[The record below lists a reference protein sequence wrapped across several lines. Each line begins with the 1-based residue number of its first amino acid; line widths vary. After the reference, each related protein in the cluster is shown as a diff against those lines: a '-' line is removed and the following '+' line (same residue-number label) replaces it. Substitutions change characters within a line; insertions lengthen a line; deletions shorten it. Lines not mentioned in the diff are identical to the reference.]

1 MVHVK
6 MMTSC
11 SYACCQTQRVALRGF
26 SGSFKHASSI
36 HTRSTR
42 RTHTRRFTTVN
53 AALEDVV
60 TLKDDRVPTE
70 PTTDDPV
77 KPATLD
83 AEKFDE
89 HWSVAFWRDFN
100 AKNVL
105 KDVMDE
111 SSPVGERLDAFQ
123 KTLQKA
129 LSTSNVLQSTEA
141 AQYWGYHFLRS
152 GFFSAQA
159 ILGLSYARTAA
170 NREERSTEMLTRME
184 AIAKN
189 GWQV

>member
-1 MVHVK
+1 
-6 MMTSC
+6 MT
-11 SYACCQTQRVALRGF
+11 V
-26 SGSFKHASSI
+26 
-36 HTRSTR
+36 
-42 RTHTRRFTTVN
+42 
-53 AALEDVV
+53 
-60 TLKDDRVPTE
+60 KDDRLPTE
-70 PTTDDPV
+70 PTTGDRV

-83 AEKFDE
+83 SEKFDE
-89 HWSVAFWRDFN
+89 HWSVAFWRDFSS
-100 AKNVL
+100 KSVL
-105 KDVMDE
+105 KDVLDE

-123 KTLQKA
+123 KTLQQA

-159 ILGLSYARTAA
+159 ILGLSYASTAA

>member
-1 MVHVK
+1 LSANK
-6 MMTSC
+6 
-11 SYACCQTQRVALRGF
+11 RVFRGLQKRRNV
-26 SGSFKHASSI
+26 SF
-36 HTRSTR
+36 
-42 RTHTRRFTTVN
+42 N

-70 PTTDDPV
+70 PEKENRV

-89 HWSVAFWRDFN
+89 HWSVAFW
-100 AKNVL
+100 KNFSSKEVL
-105 KDVMDE
+105 KDVTDE
-111 SSPVGERLDAFQ
+111 SSPVSERFEAFQ
-123 KTLQKA
+123 KTLQQA

-159 ILGLSYARTAA
+159 ILGLSYARSAA

-184 AIAKN
+184 AIAKS

>member
-1 MVHVK
+1 ML
-6 MMTSC
+6 TYYS
-11 SYACCQTQRVALRGF
+11 SAYCQTQRVALRSL
-26 SGSFKHASSI
+26 SGPCRRPSSVQ
-36 HTRSTR
+36 TRVSR
-42 RTHTRRFTTVN
+42 RLPLRRRISHGIPK

-60 TLKDDRVPTE
+60 TLKDDRLPTE
-70 PTTDDPV
+70 SSNDTRV

-89 HWSVAFWRDFN
+89 HWSVAFWRNFSSKDL
-100 AKNVL
+100 L
-105 KDVMDE
+105 KDITNE
-111 SSPVGERLDAFQ
+111 SSPVTERLEAFQ
-123 KTLQKA
+123 KTLQQA

-159 ILGLSYARTAA
+159 ILGLSYARSAA
-170 NREERSTEMLTRME
+170 NREDRSTEMLTRME